1 MFDKNF
7 NFGAN
12 VQFVGQISSGEVGYY
27 SACTYNRGEWEFV
40 LFSGRYEQTQVAL
53 YDAKL
58 LKEGDNQQSQKCDK
72 EQ

>member
-27 SACTYNRGEWEFV
+27 SACTYNRGECEFV
-40 LFSGRYEQTQVAL
+40 LF
-53 YDAKL
+53 
-58 LKEGDNQQSQKCDK
+58 
-72 EQ
+72 

>member
-1 MFDKNF
+1 MGKLD
-7 NFGAN
+7 
-12 VQFVGQISSGEVGYY
+12 IIL
-27 SACTYNRGEWEFV
+27 RV
-40 LFSGRYEQTQVAL
+40 LTTVVSVNLSFFSGRYEQTQVAL

>member
-27 SACTYNRGEWEFV
+27 SARTYSRGECEFLV
-40 LFSGRYEQTQVAL
+40 VDMS
-53 YDAKL
+53 KL
-58 LKEGDNQQSQKCDK
+58 RLPSMMPSY
-72 EQ
+72 